1 MNNLRNLLKI
11 TSPTTASK
19 LFQDVICS
27 DESLHTTS
35 FQNKHFFLFPTI
47 PLLSKNG
54 GNILFFTL

>member
-11 TSPTTASK
+11 TPTTTASK

-35 FQNKHFFLFPTI
+35 FQNKHFF
-47 PLLSKNG
+47 
-54 GNILFFTL
+54 